1 MNLKSKFNKF
11 SSRVSRKLGAYPGL
25 RTYVLSLFYKK
36 VVIDNKEEMM
46 EELKR
51 YTPPCSKEYGSSL
64 CHNELKGGYDLQIIV
79 PAYKVE
85 KYIEDCV
92 ESVLSQNSR
101 YNIMLTI
108 VNDGSP
114 DGTRDIL
121 RKYEHLPNVEIIDQ
135 ENKGFSGARNTG
147 LKVIKGAYL
156 AFLDSDDM
164 LTPGSIDALMDK
176 MIENDADIVEGG
188 YVTFRNNEEKECV
201 THKLTIGSQWLDVL
215 SGYPWGKVYRAS
227 LFERLQFPEGY
238 WFEDTMI
245 SFLVYPQS
253 KKIVTI
259 PDVVYRYRL
268 NPNGISANYGGKAK
282 SLDTLL
288 ITIQLL
294 QEANILGVLNDEQ
307 MYDKFYR
314 QLKINSQRIFSLRN
328 SNLDLLVFRISCYL
342 RNQYFS
348 NRFTENVKYKTLENA
363 LDKVDFFH
371 YLRDVIKN

>member
-1 MNLKSKFNKF
+1 M
-11 SSRVSRKLGAYPGL
+11 
-25 RTYVLSLFYKK
+25 
-36 VVIDNKEEMM
+36 
-46 EELKR
+46 
-51 YTPPCSKEYGSSL
+51 
-64 CHNELKGGYDLQIIV
+64 KGGYDLQIIV

-101 YNIMLTI
+101 YNILLTI

-164 LTPGSIDALMDK
+164 LTPGSINALMDK

-245 SFLVYPQS
+245 SFLVY
-253 KKIVTI
+253 
-259 PDVVYRYRL
+259 
-268 NPNGISANYGGKAK
+268 
-282 SLDTLL
+282 
-288 ITIQLL
+288 
-294 QEANILGVLNDEQ
+294 
-307 MYDKFYR
+307 
-314 QLKINSQRIFSLRN
+314 
-328 SNLDLLVFRISCYL
+328 
-342 RNQYFS
+342 
-348 NRFTENVKYKTLENA
+348 
-363 LDKVDFFH
+363 
-371 YLRDVIKN
+371 